1 MGGSIFIR
9 KIFNESTPGMYSFLC
24 KRIENRLTL
33 IHISTYLEKV
43 NYLETFSLFGPKK
56 LIFALEGMP
65 RKKTPTLLWSQDSF
79 ADRQNILQLTQ

>member
-24 KRIENRLTL
+24 KRIENRPTL
-33 IHISTYLEKV
+33 IHISTYLEKE

-65 RKKTPTLLWSQDSF
+65 RKKKHLRYFDLRIPLPTVKTF
-79 ADRQNILQLTQ
+79 YN